1 MLNSK
6 KKVKNDPDTTDTL
19 IGEGTMLEGNIKSQA
34 SIRLE
39 GRIKGN
45 IECDGDVIIGEKG
58 EAVSDIWARNVTIAG
73 SVFGN
78 VTTTEKLTITSIGRL
93 YGNAC
98 PKILV
103 IEEGGV
109 LAGTSKMSSEVAASS
124 EQWNSSSPPMIHQ
137 ARPALS
143 RTGRDFGTE
152 TLLWSIP
159 NIRSD
164 PCCAR

>member
-1 MLNSK
+1 MLNRK
-6 KKVKNDPDTTDTL
+6 KQGKIDPATTDTL
-19 IGEGTMLEGNIKSQA
+19 IGEGTSLEGDIKSQA

-45 IECDGDVIIGEKG
+45 IECEGDVIIGEKG
-58 EAVSDIWARNVTIAG
+58 EAISDISARNVTIAG

-93 YGNAC
+93 HGNAC

-109 LAGTSKMSSEVAASS
+109 LMGTSQMNSEVAAAS
-124 EQWNSSSPPMIHQ
+124 EEKHSEDEPADDELNQ
-137 ARPALS
+137 AGPV
-143 RTGRDFGTE
+143 
-152 TLLWSIP
+152 
-159 NIRSD
+159 
-164 PCCAR
+164 